1 MAKITK
7 LTQGRLKVTSSLR
20 YTTDKDMKNKDIQ
33 KISNHTEI
41 NKFLEKVATMP
52 IANRSNDRGRLIF
65 ALDATASRA
74 ATWDM
79 AAHIQAD
86 MFQTVAQLGGLD
98 IQLVYYHGYQQFN
111 STAWIANS
119 QQLLN
124 VMNQVQCLAG
134 ITQITKVLKHSLSE
148 TKQKK
153 VQALVFI
160 GDCIEESPELLYQLA
175 GQLAIFNVPVFMF
188 QEGDDLLTTQVF
200 QKIASITKGA
210 YCHFD
215 QGSAEQLK
223 EILEAVA
230 SYVAGGKKALQQY
243 SKTRGALS
251 QKITRQL
258 LR

>member
-1 MAKITK
+1 MKHK
-7 LTQGRLKVTSSLR
+7 ELK
-20 YTTDKDMKNKDIQ
+20 
-33 KISNHTEI
+33 KISSHTEI
-41 NKFLEKVATMP
+41 NTFLNKVATMP
-52 IANRSNDRGRLIF
+52 LANRPGDRGRLIF

-79 AAHIQAD
+79 AAHIQAN

-98 IQLVYYHGYQQFN
+98 MQLVYYRGYQQFN
-111 STAWIANS
+111 RTTWIANS
-119 QQLLN
+119 QQLLD

-134 ITQITKVLKHSLSE
+134 MTQITNVLKHTLLE
-148 TKQKK
+148 TKQNK

-160 GDCIEESPELLYQLA
+160 GDCIEENPALLYQLA

-215 QGSAEQLK
+215 QGSADQLK

-230 SYVAGGKKALQQY
+230 NYVVGGKKALQQY
-243 SKTRGALS
+243 SKTRGVLS
-251 QKITRQL
+251 RQITRQL

>member
-1 MAKITK
+1 
-7 LTQGRLKVTSSLR
+7 
-20 YTTDKDMKNKDIQ
+20 MKNKEI
-33 KISNHTEI
+33 KKFSSHTEI
-41 NKFLEKVATMP
+41 SKFLEKVATLP
-52 IANRSNDRGRLIF
+52 ITNQPSDRGRLIF

-98 IQLVYYHGYQQFN
+98 MQLVYYHGYQQFN
-111 STAWIANS
+111 HTAWITNA
-119 QQLLN
+119 QPLLN
-124 VMNQVQCLAG
+124 IMNQAQCLAG
-134 ITQITKVLKHSLSE
+134 MTQISKVLKHTLSE

-160 GDCIEESPELLYQLA
+160 GDCIEENPEALYQFA
-175 GQLAIFNVPVFMF
+175 GQLAIFNVPIFMF
-188 QEGDDLLTTQVF
+188 QEGDDLLATQVF
-200 QKIASITKGA
+200 QKIANITKGA

-243 SKTRGALS
+243 SETRGALS